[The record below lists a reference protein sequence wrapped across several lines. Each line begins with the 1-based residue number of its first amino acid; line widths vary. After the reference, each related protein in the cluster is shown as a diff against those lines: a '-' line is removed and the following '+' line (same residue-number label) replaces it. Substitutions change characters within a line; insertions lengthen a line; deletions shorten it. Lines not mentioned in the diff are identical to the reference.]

1 MSLWQLGG
9 KQLISGRFKTH
20 LQGAPVGTFEID
32 SPDAEISG
40 QVDLELPGTTF
51 KVTVVSGGPSEGKN
65 RVRVVGGAGGLRT
78 VLEAQHYYQA
88 TVRMVVDAGLQA
100 GGERLSVLSDQGA
113 LNQTI
118 RDFMRFNESL
128 GLLLD
133 SVAKT
138 TGLLWR
144 VQADGTVLLAWP
156 TWEPSEPEHALLH
169 EDPVDRILTISSE
182 DALVQPGTTFLG
194 RRVLAVE
201 HFFGEGAWRS
211 LVHYQG

>member
-1 MSLWQLGG
+1 MSVWQLGG
-9 KQLISGRFKTH
+9 KGLINGRFKVH

-32 SPDAEISG
+32 SPEEALSG

-51 KVTVVSGGPSEGKN
+51 KVAVIAGGPSEGTN

-100 GGERLSVLSDQGA
+100 GGERLSLLSDQGA

-133 SVAKT
+133 AVART

-144 VQADGTVLLAWP
+144 VQADGTVLLASP
-156 TWEPSEPEHALLH
+156 TWETVEPEHALLR
-169 EDPVDRILTISSE
+169 EDPAELTMLISSE
-182 DALVQPGTTFLG
+182 DGLVQPGTTFLG
-194 RRVLAVE
+194 KRVLAVE

>member
-9 KQLISGRFKTH
+9 KPMINGRFKVP

-32 SPDAEISG
+32 SVDEALSG

-51 KVTVVSGGPSEGKN
+51 KVTVLSGGPSEGTN

-78 VLEAQHYYQA
+78 VMEAQHYYQA
-88 TVRMVVDAGLQA
+88 TVRMVVDAALQA
-100 GGERLSVLSDQGA
+100 GGERLSILSDQGA

-118 RDFMRFNESL
+118 RDFMRFSETV
-128 GLLLD
+128 GVTLD
-133 SVAKT
+133 AVARAT
-138 TGLLWR
+138 NLLWR
-144 VQADGTVLLAWP
+144 VQPDGTVLLATP
-156 TWEPSEPEHALLH
+156 TWETAEPEHALLR
-169 EDPVDRILTISSE
+169 EDLVERVLTISSE

-194 RRVLAVE
+194 ERVLCAE
-201 HFFGEGAWRS
+201 HYFDDGAWRT